1 MINHSGMFNQ
11 SGIVDETNNNRERS
25 RIDDLFK
32 QVDALQAADDDQN
45 NSSRVETI
53 GMGTENDDLAELAAF
68 DMHMHA
74 RNLQNLSGDD
84 KSCLVDGED

>member
-1 MINHSGMFNQ
+1 M
-11 SGIVDETNNNRERS
+11 
-25 RIDDLFK
+25 
-32 QVDALQAADDDQN
+32 QAADDDQN

-74 RNLQNLSGDD
+74 RNLQNLSGD
-84 KSCLVDGED
+84 KSCLVDGEH